1 MILGAVLAGG
11 RSLRFGS
18 DKALAILDDQTLLDR
33 AVQRLRSLCDA
44 VVVVGRTEAPAPV
57 LPDWPAPGGGPL
69 TGLAA
74 ALRHAEARGFSA
86 VLSCGV
92 DSVGLP
98 EDLLERLS
106 PPPRF
111 VAAQPVVGL
120 WPATAAKQ
128 IADLLMSERKHSMKA
143 LAELVGASGI
153 ALPDELANVNTPED
167 LSALQ
172 SRART
177 GE

>member
-11 RSLRFGS
+11 RSSRFGS
-18 DKALAILDDQTLLDR
+18 DKALAMLDDRTLLER
-33 AVQRLRSLCDA
+33 AVERLRSLCDV
-44 VVVVGRTEAPAPV
+44 VVVVGRTEAPAET

-74 ALRHAEARGFSA
+74 ALRHAEARGYAS

-92 DSVGLP
+92 DSIGLP
-98 EDLLERLS
+98 DDLLERLS

-120 WPATAAKQ
+120 WPASASTA
-128 IADLLMSERKHSMKA
+128 IADLLISDRKHSMKA
-143 LAELVGASGI
+143 LAELVGATGI
-153 ALPDELANVNTPED
+153 ALPEGLANVNTPSD
-167 LSALQ
+167 LAAL
-172 SRART
+172 RAAART
-177 GE
+177 GN